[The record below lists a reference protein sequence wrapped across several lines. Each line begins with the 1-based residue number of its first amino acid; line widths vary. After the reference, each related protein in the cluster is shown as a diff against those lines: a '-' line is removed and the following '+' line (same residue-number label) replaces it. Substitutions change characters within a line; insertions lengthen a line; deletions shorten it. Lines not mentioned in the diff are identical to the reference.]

1 MRIKIYIFAIY
12 LFMSPVLANARIGRD
27 VEIER
32 AFKLFNKDVE
42 KYMGYKN
49 GDIQHRLIINDQFNA
64 FVEGGKNV
72 FYNSGL
78 ILKIKNVGQFIAVSA
93 HELAHIKNG
102 DLNKLM
108 IAKNKAENLNSYG
121 IGISVLGGLLSNSTD
136 VTMGGSML
144 SRQVAGRSFVGYIRG
159 QEKAADALSLE
170 VFKKLKYSPIG
181 VVKVQEL
188 MLEREGIVS
197 KKAEYVRTH
206 PTSENRLKVA
216 KSALEKSPYK
226 NNKFPKKWRDTFLR
240 IQAKLFGYT
249 KDRREVYNKYPV
261 SDKSDLARYARA
273 MNYYS
278 NQKFKQ
284 AIFEIEQLLKKNPD
298 DIFYQ
303 ENKAVFLSALGNHK
317 KAIKIYEK
325 VLKKNRKE
333 DMFWIKYA
341 RILIEEGSK
350 ESLKDAEYALL
361 KARFLNPD
369 ELSLYRIMIGLYSKT
384 KQEGKR
390 LLAYS
395 ELMLL
400 KRTYSELM
408 LLKRNKRALDLAK
421 QAQKKTKEKFSRI
434 YKSRRYNIYDEK

>member
-1 MRIKIYIFAIY
+1 MRIKIYIFVIY
-12 LFMSPVLANARIGRD
+12 LFMSPVFANAGIVRD
-27 VEIER
+27 VETER
-32 AFKLFNKDVE
+32 AFKIFNKDVE
-42 KYMGYKN
+42 KYMDYKN

-64 FVEGGKNV
+64 MVKGGKNV

-108 IAKNKAENLNSYG
+108 VAKSKADNLGAYG
-121 IGISVLGGLLSNSTD
+121 IGISVLGGLLSSSTD
-136 VTMGGSML
+136 VAMGGSML
-144 SRQVAGRSFVGYIRG
+144 SGQVAGRSFVGYIRG
-159 QEKAADALSLE
+159 QEKAADTLSLE

-216 KSALEKSPYK
+216 KLALEKSPYK

-298 DIFYQ
+298 DIFP
-303 ENKAVFLSALGNHK
+303 
-317 KAIKIYEK
+317 
-325 VLKKNRKE
+325 R
-333 DMFWIKYA
+333 
-341 RILIEEGSK
+341 
-350 ESLKDAEYALL
+350 
-361 KARFLNPD
+361 
-369 ELSLYRIMIGLYSKT
+369 
-384 KQEGKR
+384 GKR
-390 LLAYS
+390 AKLQPR
-395 ELMLL
+395 EL
-400 KRTYSELM
+400 
-408 LLKRNKRALDLAK
+408 
-421 QAQKKTKEKFSRI
+421 Q
-434 YKSRRYNIYDEK
+434 